1 MNGPETGEYP
11 NRPETLTTGQPAIK
25 TYRNLTPDEV
35 ALMNAIKDAEAG
47 FVALFERVQRHLHQ
61 QNATAQRKDT
71 PEDAMRIDMAQPAR
85 WVAMART
92 DFQVAFMKLTRAVA
106 QPNSPL

>member
-25 TYRNLTPDEV
+25 GYRNLTALEV
-35 ALMNAIKDAEAG
+35 DLMNAIKASGEDLGQLIEVVQQHLGRQNIAAMASSDPDEA
-47 FVALFERVQRHLHQ
+47 
-61 QNATAQRKDT
+61 K
-71 PEDAMRIDMAQPAR
+71 RIDNAQPAR

-92 DFQVAFMKLTRAVA
+92 DFQTGLMKLTRAVA
-106 QPNSPL
+106 QPTTF